1 MPIGKYMSVGITAG
15 LVVAAVLLGLM
26 GRSRLQR
33 LPDDYAD
40 NWAFTI
46 RSEFR
51 PTPNAPWERFE
62 LSLKRSDQTLLSTSD
77 YNVVQSDL
85 SAVRSNGEPHFEN
98 TGLYAIDRESRVNL
112 PGRGDVERDG
122 QFLLPPET
130 KPTDYLLWDSQY
142 TGPRQLTY
150 QGEYEI
156 DGLRLLHFTFAL
168 RGLDESTGYAHL
180 EDVPERYRAL
190 TDADGELWI
199 EPDTGRLVDYREQGL
214 SYFHNAE
221 RGAVA
226 DLHRWE
232 ARMDEPTR
240 QRQRAEARAERNR
253 YWLVSR
259 VLPSGCLLLALA
271 MMAPAWWSRRRGRP

>member
-1 MPIGKYMSVGITAG
+1 MSVGITAG
-15 LVVAAVLLGLM
+15 LVVAAVVLGLM
-26 GRSRLQR
+26 GGPRLQR
-33 LPDDYAD
+33 LPDDYA
-40 NWAFTI
+40 NHWAFTI

-51 PTPNAPWERFE
+51 PSPNAPWERFG
-62 LSLKRSDQTLLSTSD
+62 LSLKRSDQTLLSTSE
-77 YNVVQSDL
+77 YNIVQSDL
-85 SAVRSNGEPHFEN
+85 SAVRADGEPHFEN
-98 TGLYAIDRESRVNL
+98 TGLYAVDRDSRVNL

-130 KPTDYLLWDSQY
+130 KPIDYRLWDSQF
-142 TGPRQLTY
+142 TGPRQLRY
-150 QGEYEI
+150 EGEHEI

-168 RGLDESTGYAHL
+168 RELDESTGYAHL

-199 EPDTGRLVDYREQGL
+199 EPDSGRLVDYREQGL
-214 SYFHNAE
+214 SYFHDAG

-232 ARMDEPTR
+232 AKMDEQTR
-240 QRQRAEARAERNR
+240 QRQLAEARAERTL

-259 VLPSGCLLLALA
+259 ALPGGCLLLALA
-271 MMAPAWWSRRRGRP
+271 LVALAWGSRRRAPT